1 MKKNKLLM
9 LCLGLILG
17 VTTFTFAGCTGGN
30 PGGGDDGGGVESG
43 GGNQGGSDG
52 GGTETPDPEP
62 TDPVKQAM
70 SVYFSGMKA
79 TYQKASVQ
87 NENKQSVAFNE
98 VLDRQIDVLAQDL
111 IYRLTYV
118 YGYNIN
124 ETNRRENAFLNLKN
138 IDNSNYE
145 YNYQFAKVNSNKLL
159 SDNTTHN
166 HNNFVANCLDCFQ
179 KSLLTDDNSLLN
191 TSRIYLAG
199 AIEGKYTTLDDNVN
213 TLNSG
218 SVYRWNWSTDN
229 SNYEN
234 YLSLYKDKFKMAI
247 VEILTNQNVTTN
259 YDESSYNKLLNKINK
274 LGYSEIDSNKI
285 VEFINNFV
293 IGKNLIDK
301 DLSILN
307 SEYFINS
314 NYIVDAKFQMQAP
327 YKDSSSFTDVQIQ
340 TSPRLFKGYSIVIPA
355 MVEQALNNTF
365 ENTDTSIY
373 PTLNRFAVKSYDNAN
388 GVSTSQNYSSI
399 VLMPKGNTPTTR
411 LVLKMQGDGESV
423 GKTIMI
429 NFEIKTPSRTYS
441 ASQQVTLSNVEQEVE
456 LNLYALTN
464 GAKLN
469 AYNGGKENY
478 NKTELFGAESEGPV
492 KDGDNYIKLSFAN
505 TNNSKFIVKFDGL
518 YDKMYRS

>member
-17 VTTFTFAGCTGGN
+17 VTTFTFAGCAN
-30 PGGGDDGGGVESG
+30 EIPGGGDDGGGVESG
-43 GGNQGGSDG
+43 GGNQGGSGG

-118 YGYNIN
+118 YGYN
-124 ETNRRENAFLNLKN
+124 
-138 IDNSNYE
+138 
-145 YNYQFAKVNSNKLL
+145 
-159 SDNTTHN
+159 NTTHN
-166 HNNFVANCLDCFQ
+166 RVEENSLLILKNLDNSTYSFLNNKAVISSDNLISEVNNIYTIETLREISINKKEDFQ
-179 KSLLTDDNSLLN
+179 KSLIVLEGNNNYLLYSRALNLSGAVEGFNMSTIDDGLGNISLTQNINKSWKL
-191 TSRIYLAG
+191 TSAP
-199 AIEGKYTTLDDNVN
+199 
-213 TLNSG
+213 
-218 SVYRWNWSTDN
+218 
-229 SNYEN
+229 SNYET
-234 YLSLYKDKFKMAI
+234 YSAQFKDTIKLGIAKILSGKTSGSYESMLNSINTLGFTTKHQSEIVDFIYKDVIGQELVNKDNEYADYFKNNHNGI
-247 VEILTNQNVTTN
+247 
-259 YDESSYNKLLNKINK
+259 IN
-274 LGYSEIDSNKI
+274 STSII
-285 VEFINNFV
+285 AINN
-293 IGKNLIDK
+293 N
-301 DLSILN
+301 
-307 SEYFINS
+307 
-314 NYIVDAKFQMQAP
+314 
-327 YKDSSSFTDVQIQ
+327 SSFNNDNN
-340 TSPRLFKGYSIVIPA
+340 PRFYKGYSVVIPA

-365 ENTDTSIY
+365 ESTETSIY
-373 PTLNRFAVKSYDNAN
+373 PTLNRYAVQSYDNAN

-399 VLMPKGNTPTTR
+399 VLMPKGDTPTTR

-478 NKTELFGAESEGPV
+478 NKTELFGAESEGTV

>member
-43 GGNQGGSDG
+43 GGNQGGSGG

-111 IYRLTYV
+111 VYRLTYV
-118 YGYNIN
+118 YGYNN
-124 ETNRRENAFLNLKN
+124 ETHNRVEYNSSLILKN
-138 IDNSNYE
+138 LDNSNYI
-145 YNYQFAKVNSNKLL
+145 YNRNNAKISKNFILTDSNLNSENDTLYEI
-159 SDNTTHN
+159 NI
-166 HNNFVANCLDCFQ
+166 NNIEHFQ
-179 KSLLTDDNSLLN
+179 KSLLISIEDNNYLMFNGSLNLV
-191 TSRIYLAG
+191 G
-199 AIEGKYTTLDDNVN
+199 AIEGRFLAIGNRNTLDDEINNKKQWVL
-213 TLNSG
+213 TS
-218 SVYRWNWSTDN
+218 SP
-229 SNYEN
+229 SNYET
-234 YLSLYKDKFKMAI
+234 YSAQFKDTIKLGIAKILSGKTSGSYESMLNSINTLGFTTKHQSEIVDFIYKD
-247 VEILTNQNVTTN
+247 
-259 YDESSYNKLLNKINK
+259 
-274 LGYSEIDSNKI
+274 
-285 VEFINNFV
+285 V
-293 IGKNLIDK
+293 IGQDLVNKDNEYADYFKNNHNGIINDNVLDQIDRN
-301 DLSILN
+301 N
-307 SEYFINS
+307 SFN
-314 NYIVDAKFQMQAP
+314 NDNN
-327 YKDSSSFTDVQIQ
+327 
-340 TSPRLFKGYSIVIPA
+340 PRFYKGYSVVIPA

-365 ENTDTSIY
+365 ESTETSIY
-373 PTLNRFAVKSYDNAN
+373 PTLNRYAVQSYDNAN

-399 VLMPKGNTPTTR
+399 VLMPKGDTPTTR
-411 LVLKMQGDGESV
+411 LVLKMKGDGESV

-478 NKTELFGAESEGPV
+478 NKTELFGAESEGTV

>member
-87 NENKQSVAFNE
+87 NENKQSVAFND

-118 YGYNIN
+118 YGYN
-124 ETNRRENAFLNLKN
+124 
-138 IDNSNYE
+138 
-145 YNYQFAKVNSNKLL
+145 
-159 SDNTTHN
+159 NTTHN
-166 HNNFVANCLDCFQ
+166 RIEENLSFKLKNLDGNYYSYQKNVASINSKKLISNLNYSSDNTETLIKINLNTAEDFQ
-179 KSLLTDDNSLLN
+179 KSLNIDVKEENFLASQGAINLL
-191 TSRIYLAG
+191 G
-199 AIEGKYTTLDDNVN
+199 AIEGYN
-213 TLNSG
+213 TSCTITGNLKNSYNEKQIWKLT
-218 SVYRWNWSTDN
+218 SSP
-229 SNYEN
+229 SNYET
-234 YLSLYKDKFKMAI
+234 YASQFKDTIKLGIAKILSGKTSGSYESMLNSINTLGFTTKHQSEIVDFIYKD
-247 VEILTNQNVTTN
+247 
-259 YDESSYNKLLNKINK
+259 
-274 LGYSEIDSNKI
+274 
-285 VEFINNFV
+285 V
-293 IGKNLIDK
+293 IGQELVNKDNEYANYFKTNCNNLID
-301 DLSILN
+301 
-307 SEYFINS
+307 INAIM
-314 NYIVDAKFQMQAP
+314 NINNN
-327 YKDSSSFTDVQIQ
+327 SSFNNDNN
-340 TSPRLFKGYSIVIPA
+340 PRFYKGYSVVIPA

-365 ENTDTSIY
+365 ESTETSIY
-373 PTLNRFAVKSYDNAN
+373 PTLNRYAVQSYDNAN

-399 VLMPKGNTPTTR
+399 VLMPKGDTPTTR
-411 LVLKMQGDGESV
+411 LVLKMKGDGESV

-478 NKTELFGAESEGPV
+478 NKTELFGAESEGTV

>member
-118 YGYNIN
+118 YGSTRNNEINIGKNYNLTNLDKSNYTYLNNKAIFNSKKTLINNIN
-124 ETNRRENAFLNLKN
+124 HSHTSSEIDLNCLYCIQN
-138 IDNSNYE
+138 SLNNESGFSNYLFYE
-145 YNYQFAKVNSNKLL
+145 
-159 SDNTTHN
+159 TM
-166 HNNFVANCLDCFQ
+166 
-179 KSLLTDDNSLLN
+179 
-191 TSRIYLAG
+191 IYLPD
-199 AIEGKYTTLDDNVN
+199 AIEGGYTTLKSINLQEEKIAENAWDWTVENA
-213 TLNSG
+213 T
-218 SVYRWNWSTDN
+218 
-229 SNYEN
+229 YEN
-234 YLSLYKDKFKMAI
+234 YLNQYKNNFKMAI
-247 VEILTNQNVTTN
+247 AQILSNQNVVN
-259 YDESSYNKLLNKINK
+259 GEYNSDKYASLLNKIDN
-274 LGYSEIDSNKI
+274 LGFEANIVSKI
-285 VEFINNFV
+285 VSFIEDKV
-293 IGKNLIDK
+293 IGENLINK
-301 DLSILN
+301 DISIYNENFKSN
-307 SEYFINS
+307 SIIDQN
-314 NYIVDAKFQMQAP
+314 FQIEAP
-327 YKDSSSFTDVQIQ
+327 YNNEN
-340 TSPRLFKGYSIVIPA
+340 SPRLFKGYSVVIPA

-365 ENTDTSIY
+365 ESTETSIY
-373 PTLNRFAVKSYDNAN
+373 PTLNRYAVQSYDNAN

-456 LNLYALTN
+456 LNLHALTN

-478 NKTELFGAESEGPV
+478 NKTELFGAESEGTV